1 MAKVE
6 EEVSTAAQNAGADDA
21 DVLARYTGP
30 PVPTPR
36 PQGHFLVR
44 FWRSAVGKKWVM
56 AITGIMLLGF
66 VLAHMVGNLKVF
78 LGKEHLNVYGEWL
91 RTFGE
96 PAFPRSFLLWVLRIG
111 LIGAFFGHI
120 VAAYQLTRMNQKA
133 RPTKYQSKRDY
144 VAANFASR
152 TMRWTG
158 VIVGLFLIFHLLDL
172 TWGTA
177 NPDFHRGDVYDN
189 VIASFERWPV
199 AIVYIAAN
207 IALGIHIFHGA
218 WSMFQSLGWNSPRY
232 NSWRR
237 AFAVAFAAVITIG
250 NVSMPLL
257 VVTGVV
263 N

>member
-1 MAKVE
+1 MTKVAE
-6 EEVSTAAQNAGADDA
+6 
-21 DVLARYTGP
+21 
-30 PVPTPR
+30 PVPPAPVTAQPTAPSKASR
-36 PQGHFLVR
+36 EPPFLIT
-44 FWRSAVGKKWVM
+44 FYRSAIAKKWLM

-66 VLAHMVGNLKVF
+66 VLAHMIGNLKLF
-78 LGKEHLNVYGEWL
+78 LGESHLNAYAEWL
-91 RTFGE
+91 RDFGE
-96 PAFPRSFLLWVLRIG
+96 PAFPRSFLLWCLRVG
-111 LIGAFFGHI
+111 LIVAFVVHI

-133 RPTKYQSKRDY
+133 RPDKYQSPRDY
-144 VAANFASR
+144 AAANFASR

-189 VIASFERWPV
+189 VIASFERVPV
-199 AIVYIAAN
+199 AVVYIVAN

>member
-1 MAKVE
+1 MAAPKRTGSSAGSP
-6 EEVSTAAQNAGADDA
+6 VSAAASSIDPSQSSSTLSQSSIPPGDTVVTVSSQSVASPTYPAGAA
-21 DVLARYTGP
+21 
-30 PVPTPR
+30 
-36 PQGHFLVR
+36 
-44 FWRSAVGKKWVM
+44 
-56 AITGIMLLGF
+56 
-66 VLAHMVGNLKVF
+66 
-78 LGKEHLNVYGEWL
+78 
-91 RTFGE
+91 
-96 PAFPRSFLLWVLRIG
+96 
-111 LIGAFFGHI
+111 
-120 VAAYQLTRMNQKA
+120 QLTRMNHKA
-133 RPTKYQSKRDY
+133 RPDKYQSPRDY
-144 VAANFASR
+144 AAANFASR

-189 VIASFERWPV
+189 VIASFERVPV

-237 AFAVAFAAVITIG
+237 AFAVAFAAVITVG

>member
-1 MAKVE
+1 MTKVAE
-6 EEVSTAAQNAGADDA
+6 PAPTAPPTAQPTAQSTGT
-21 DVLARYTGP
+21 REP
-30 PVPTPR
+30 P
-36 PQGHFLVR
+36 FLIT
-44 FWRSAVGKKWVM
+44 FYRSAIAKKWLM

-66 VLAHMVGNLKVF
+66 VLAHMIGNLKLF
-78 LGKEHLNVYGEWL
+78 LGESHLNAYAEWL
-91 RTFGE
+91 RDFGE
-96 PAFPRSFLLWVLRIG
+96 PAFPRSFLLWCLRVG
-111 LIGAFFGHI
+111 LIAAFVVHI

-133 RPTKYQSKRDY
+133 RGHYESTRDY
-144 VAANFASR
+144 AAANFASR

-189 VIASFERWPV
+189 VIASFERVPV

-237 AFAVAFAAVITIG
+237 AFAIAFAAVITVG